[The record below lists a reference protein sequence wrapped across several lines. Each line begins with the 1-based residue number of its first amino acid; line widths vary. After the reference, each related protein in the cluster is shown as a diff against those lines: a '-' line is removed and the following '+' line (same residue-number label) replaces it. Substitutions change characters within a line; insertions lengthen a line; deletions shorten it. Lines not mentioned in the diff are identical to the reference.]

1 MIMSQR
7 AIRYILFIALLQ
19 LFHIPAPAQV
29 KVITIDRINN
39 QKTLDDVLE
48 SYEEML
54 TENDDEDELTNA
66 LSDILKIKLN
76 YPAGNYEAIYDAA
89 KDIKVK
95 AKNPDLAFKAAMLL
109 RLLRAD
115 VSAELIARLNA
126 MDLAEVWD
134 TIAAE
139 VY

>member
-1 MIMSQR
+1 
-7 AIRYILFIALLQ
+7 
-19 LFHIPAPAQV
+19 
-29 KVITIDRINN
+29 VITIDRINN
-39 QKTLDDVLE
+39 QETLDDVLE